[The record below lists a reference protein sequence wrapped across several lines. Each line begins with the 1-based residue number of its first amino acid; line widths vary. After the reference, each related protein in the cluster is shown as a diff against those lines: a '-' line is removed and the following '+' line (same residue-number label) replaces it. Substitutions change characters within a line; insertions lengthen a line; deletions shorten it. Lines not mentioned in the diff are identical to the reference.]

1 MFYNYTDEQSIKL
14 SVELTY
20 SDVRV
25 LKRALIEAQKSD
37 TGHAYEF
44 SRMSEQLTEI
54 QKRVAGRGRDYYS
67 DQLEQLNNE
76 SE

>member
-25 LKRALIEAQKSD
+25 LKRALAEAQKSD

-76 SE
+76 AE